1 MELPDTALRVEYI
14 ATLNEI
20 KLMLEQ
26 RQIEAQ
32 ACIDSV
38 RERYS
43 LDDDDLAFKAEIA
56 LSEEMVRWEFERDML
71 AREHRLIINCIA
83 ASQRYATETAEHPG
97 PYFPDEYRAEV
108 SPTQIFLTQRRRKTA
123 HSSVMGKKRKLLVA
137 AHQRN
142 QCARTSDTRAEI
154 ALRRVEEQEEIA
166 RSTAELETQ
175 WESEAWNAAVDA
187 AFRDVSP
194 GPPLFCDF
202 LAKNFPDSAV
212 PADDSMSMDLGY
224 ESSDAGSSNDDGI
237 EQHWSQRPIVCERSG
252 DAEQVSQDWAALNLM
267 LGTTRQMG
275 PGDRQ
280 SNLDDVHPF
289 VRRSLE
295 LGHPHPSRA
304 PSHAHATKTKLLT
317 LHEEFITDRTAAPGV
332 DLDSMSSAGYDG
344 EPALLGTAGGSE
356 QEDWRST
363 I

>member
-1 MELPDTALRVEYI
+1 MGRAGLITNSNTQAHKKPAVNWLPAP
-14 ATLNEI
+14 NG
-20 KLMLEQ
+20 LM
-26 RQIEAQ
+26 
-32 ACIDSV
+32 
-38 RERYS
+38 YH
-43 LDDDDLAFKAEIA
+43 
-56 LSEEMVRWEFERDML
+56 SEENV
-71 AREHRLIINCIA
+71 
-83 ASQRYATETAEHPG
+83 
-97 PYFPDEYRAEV
+97 
-108 SPTQIFLTQRRRKTA
+108 
-123 HSSVMGKKRKLLVA
+123 HSDTKPHFMRM
-137 AHQRN
+137 RN

-202 LAKNFPDSAV
+202 LAKNFPDSPV

-224 ESSDAGSSNDDGI
+224 ESSNAGSSNDDGI
-237 EQHWSQRPIVCERSG
+237 EQHWSQPPIVCERSG

-317 LHEEFITDRTAAPGV
+317 LHKEFITDRTAAPGV
-332 DLDSMSSAGYDG
+332 DLDSELVHLLVTRAYICSKACQARGMMENQRCSAQLVAQNRKIGDRLSKLAGYIVLAPHQTERFKIVKIYNTTLLKLG
-344 EPALLGTAGGSE
+344 KRPGSLLGTTVVRRHYVAVRILKLRNLVP
-356 QEDWRST
+356 DVV
-363 I
+363 